1 MKRFQKSNLKLTHLV
16 ISARAARALLVLA
29 ALLFPVIGYCDSG
42 NGLSNLFDSK
52 GKHMKDVAVKIAELP
67 DQYNIT
73 VPALDFS
80 PDGKLLAVRS
90 TYQTINIWDWQEKR
104 IVHSLELA
112 KGADSMTTE
121 PLRFNPDGRLLVAC
135 HSRGVGHVVVRIWRT
150 DTWDILHDIVD
161 DVPGSGCNAV
171 GFTPDGK
178 WLIRVLD
185 RIPKFPQDALF
196 VYDTSTWQPAWGL
209 QAKYFHSYALA
220 ISPNGKLLALG
231 GELIDGGPVKRQI
244 AIVDMEQRAVVRTI
258 QDGGVMDRSSRLAW
272 SPDGTYITGAGGGGG
287 VQIFDVQSGQ
297 QIVDVKPPWETALTS
312 LRYTPDGKYLIEGI
326 MTGLKTGWGK
336 IWDSQHRE
344 LLQKIQGNVGSIAVS
359 RDSRY
364 LATGVE
370 GKTIVWQFK

>member
-1 MKRFQKSNLKLTHLV
+1 MCEKKKSTPALLVFQ
-16 ISARAARALLVLA
+16 ALLVLA
-29 ALLFPVIGYCDSG
+29 ALQFPVIGYCDSG
-42 NGLSNLFDSK
+42 NGLLINLFDSK
-52 GKHMKDVAVKIAELP
+52 RKPIKDVAVKIAELP

-80 PDGKLLAVRS
+80 LDGKLLAVRS

-121 PLRFNPDGRLLVAC
+121 PLRFSPDGRLLVAC

-161 DVPGSGCNAV
+161 DIPGSGCNAV

-196 VYDTSTWQPAWGL
+196 VYDTSTWQLAWGL

-231 GELIDGGPVKRQI
+231 GELIDGGPIKRQI
-244 AIVDMEQRAVVRTI
+244 AIVDMEQRAIVRTI

-272 SPDGTYITGAGGGGG
+272 SPDGAYLTGAGGGGG
-287 VQIFDVQSGQ
+287 VQIFDVQTGQ
-297 QIVDVKPPWETALTS
+297 QVVDVKPSWETALTS

-344 LLQKIQGNVGSIAVS
+344 LLQEIPGNVGSIAVS
-359 RDSRY
+359 RDGRY

-370 GKTIVWQFK
+370 GKTIVWQFQ

>member
-1 MKRFQKSNLKLTHLV
+1 MKGFQKSNLKLTHLV

-29 ALLFPVIGYCDSG
+29 ALQFPVIGHCDSG
-42 NGLSNLFDSK
+42 NGLLINLFDSK
-52 GKHMKDVAVKIAELP
+52 GKPMKDVAVKIAELP
-67 DQYNIT
+67 EQYKIT

-104 IVHSLELA
+104 IIHSLELA

-121 PLRFNPDGRLLVAC
+121 PLRFSPDGRLLVAC

-150 DTWDILHDIVD
+150 DTWGILHDIVD

-196 VYDTSTWQPAWGL
+196 VYDTSTWQQAWGL
-209 QAKYFHSYALA
+209 QSKYFHSYALA
-220 ISPNGKLLALG
+220 ISPDGKLLALG
-231 GELIDGGPVKRQI
+231 GELIDGGPIKRQI
-244 AIVDMEQRAVVRTI
+244 AIVDMEQHAIVRTI

-272 SPDGTYITGAGGGGG
+272 SPDGAYLTGAGGGGG
-287 VQIFDVQSGQ
+287 ADIRCAVGPADRRCQTTLGDSVN
-297 QIVDVKPPWETALTS
+297 VATLYA
-312 LRYTPDGKYLIEGI
+312 
-326 MTGLKTGWGK
+326 GW
-336 IWDSQHRE
+336 
-344 LLQKIQGNVGSIAVS
+344 
-359 RDSRY
+359 
-364 LATGVE
+364 
-370 GKTIVWQFK
+370 